1 MSKTTKKRIMDWL
14 KMENSSLAEIKKA
27 LVISCLFT
35 SLTGTSMFWSYSR
48 GDWVW
53 IAVGGIVAIVGLL
66 NSVYLTPKYAK
77 LARVLRK
84 QELEE
89 AEKRMFEG
97 LLKTSSPPCG
107 LLSIEGKT
115 AARVAGWDDR
125 NSRVQPSLKNV
136 YREDEV
142 PKSVTAVWLVMFDE
156 KGKPCSIMQE
166 KRNNLSQYY
175 MVP

>member
-1 MSKTTKKRIMDWL
+1 
-14 KMENSSLAEIKKA
+14 
-27 LVISCLFT
+27 
-35 SLTGTSMFWSYSR
+35 
-48 GDWVW
+48 
-53 IAVGGIVAIVGLL
+53 
-66 NSVYLTPKYAK
+66 
-77 LARVLRK
+77 
-84 QELEE
+84 
-89 AEKRMFEG
+89 
-97 LLKTSSPPCG
+97 
-107 LLSIEGKT
+107 LSIEGKT